1 MMDETNTASLSGG
14 AARPGV
20 IAIWSQASRA
30 WTLAMP
36 FMSVSVGTAA
46 ALRDGFFSPWIY
58 MVTALGAVALQAG
71 ANMVN
76 DYYDYINGTDSAD
89 WNAPEN
95 FGPGLVIQRG
105 LLRPEQVWWGGIFA
119 LVFGSILGLILVTA
133 CGWPVLLLGLAGVAG
148 AYFYTA
154 APLRLAYRGLGDLMV
169 FTLMG
174 PGYVLGAYYV
184 QALSFSPAALVASL
198 PMGFLCSGV
207 LQANNLRDIEN
218 DRAHGKHTFAVLIGR
233 KAAIVELICSDF
245 GAYLA
250 TIAGVVAKVLPWPAL
265 AVIITAPRAI
275 DQIRLVA
282 PGADAQSH
290 NRAMNRSGQLQ
301 FELGLVLVIAFIL
314 GRLFGW

>member
-1 MMDETNTASLSGG
+1 MDETNTVSVPGG
-14 AARPGV
+14 VTRPGL
-20 IAIWSQASRA
+20 IATWMQASRA

-36 FMSVSVGTAA
+36 FLSVSVGTAA
-46 ALRDGFFSPWIY
+46 ALRNGFFSPWIY
-58 MVTALGAVALQAG
+58 LGAALGAVALQAG

-76 DYYDYINGTDSAD
+76 DYYDFVNGTDSAD
-89 WNAPEN
+89 WNSPES

-105 LLRPEQVWWGGIFA
+105 LLRPEQVWWGGMLA
-119 LVFGSILGLILVTA
+119 LIFGSALGLILVA
-133 CGWPVLLLGLAGVAG
+133 ICGWPVLVLGLVGVAG
-148 AYFYTA
+148 AYFYTG
-154 APLRLAYRGLGDLMV
+154 APLQLAYRGLGDLMV

-184 QALSFSPAALVASL
+184 QALSFSPTALVASL

-218 DRAHGKHTFAVLIGR
+218 DRAHGKLTFAVLIGR
-233 KAAIVELICSDF
+233 KAAIMKLICSDL

-250 TIAGVVAKVLPWPAL
+250 TIAGVIARVLPWPAL

-275 DQIRLVA
+275 EQIRLVS

-301 FELGLVLVIAFIL
+301 FEFGLVLVIAFVL